1 MHEAVSFHLAGMIDE
16 NNEEFQQSLVNAH
29 HYATQTQIDADNV
42 DDRLKLIVVKLL
54 LLAKTAHE
62 YFSAEF
68 SKRSNEVEI
77 LLRQM
82 CFEIMDDVEEI
93 A

>member
-1 MHEAVSFHLAGMIDE
+1 MLII
-16 NNEEFQQSLVNAH
+16 
-29 HYATQTQIDADNV
+29 TQ
-42 DDRLKLIVVKLL
+42 LKHKLIVVKLL
-54 LLAKTAHE
+54 PLAKTAHE

-68 SKRSNEVEI
+68 SKRSNEVEM

>member
-1 MHEAVSFHLAGMIDE
+1 MHEAVSFHLAEMIYE

-68 SKRSNEVEI
+68 SKRSNEVEM

>member
-1 MHEAVSFHLAGMIDE
+1 MHEAVSFHLAGMIGE

-42 DDRLKLIVVKLL
+42 DDRLKLIIVKLL
-54 LLAKTAHE
+54 LLAKTAHK

-68 SKRSNEVEI
+68 SKRSNEVEM